1 MKHLVLVAD
10 GMADRPIPELQGR
23 TPLEAARTPNMD
35 LLASHGET
43 GLVQTTPA
51 GFVPGSDV
59 ANLVI
64 LGYDPRKYYSGRG
77 ALEAAGMEVTLNEG
91 DVAFRCNLVTLRDK
105 MKGYDFDRLFPAL
118 LMEDHTAGGIDTDE
132 ARELIDLLNNVLG
145 SDQIQF
151 YTGKSY
157 RHLMVWAHGVLKVE
171 CTPPHMLWGKE
182 IGSVLPRGGDKG
194 ILKKLID
201 SSIQILSQHPINEGR
216 IDQGKPPANS
226 VWFWGGSKEVE
237 LPSFSL
243 KYQKRGAIIS
253 AVDLVQGIGRKAGL
267 TVIDVPGA
275 TGTVDTNYEGKVSAA
290 VKALEMID
298 LVYLHVEA
306 PDEAGHAGD
315 LQMKIQ
321 AIEQFDE
328 KVVGP
333 MVSQMK
339 GDQPWQILVLPD
351 HPTIVSTREHAADP
365 VPFVLCR
372 SLERPGVKKA
382 FTEKEAANSQAIWSE
397 GHRLM
402 DHFIKGVGHGAPGVN
417 L

>member
-10 GMADRPIPELQGR
+10 GMADRPTPALQGR
-23 TPLEAARTPNMD
+23 TPLEVARTPNMY
-35 LLASHGET
+35 LLASCGET

-51 GFVPGSDV
+51 GFIPGSDV

-91 DVAFRCNLVTLRDK
+91 DVAFRCNLVTFRDK
-105 MKGYDFDRLFPAL
+105 MKGYEFDRLSSTL
-118 LMEDHTAGGIDTDE
+118 LIEDHTAGGIDTDE
-132 ARELIDLLNNVLG
+132 ARELIDLLNNLLG
-145 SDQIQF
+145 SEQIQF

-157 RHLMVWAHGVLKVE
+157 RHLMVWAHGALKME
-171 CTPPHMLWGKE
+171 CTPPHTLLGKE
-182 IGSVLPRGGDKG
+182 IAPALPRGGDKG

-201 SSIQILSQHPINEGR
+201 SSIQILSQHPINEER
-216 IDQGKPPANS
+216 IEQGKRPANG
-226 VWFWGGSKEVE
+226 VWFWGAGKEME

-243 KYQKRGAIIS
+243 KYRKRGALIS
-253 AVDLVQGIGRKAGL
+253 AVDLIQGLGRKAGL
-267 TVIDVPGA
+267 RVIDVPGA
-275 TGTVDTNYEGKVSAA
+275 TGKIDTNYDGKVTAA
-290 VKALEMID
+290 IKALEVSD

-315 LQMKIQ
+315 LQMKIL

-328 KVVGP
+328 KIVGP
-333 MVSQMK
+333 IVSQMRGGK
-339 GDQPWQILVLPD
+339 PWQILVLPD

-372 SLERPGVKKA
+372 GLDRPVGERA
-382 FTEKEAANSQAIWSE
+382 FTERAAADSQVIWSE

-402 DHFIKGVGHGAPGVN
+402 DHFIAG
-417 L
+417 